1 MIRTGSFRHR
11 AMGSTAFAVVAIACS
26 AMPSAAWAQDAAA
39 GTQDPAGATSTD
51 PGAPL
56 PTDISTPRAA
66 SGSPAGNGEIVV
78 TGSRVISNG
87 FSSPSP
93 VTVVTGQQLL
103 TTTPTT
109 IGDALNKLPQFANSL
124 RPSTSQI
131 APESGAASTLNLRSL
146 GAQRGLILLDGRRV
160 NPSTAGGIVDISILP
175 EELVQRVDVVTGGA
189 SAAYGSDAITGVVN
203 FVLDTRF
210 EGLKGAAQGGI
221 TERGD
226 NGNHKFS
233 LTAGTHIGD
242 RLHLVVSGSYYKQDG
257 VKNYRDRDWFRSCAP
272 IVLAGQTPT
281 RVRTCNVQTPQLA
294 AGGLIVSGP
303 LAGTQFGP
311 GGVPQPFTYG
321 RPLTSTQMIGG
332 SGEDQGLDFQP
343 MPSIERKTG
352 YAHLLYEASDNLS
365 FFADGLYGLSDARY
379 AGTLMGFYGNTA
391 LSIYR
396 DNAFL
401 PASIAAR
408 MDDPNGDG
416 NRADAVTRLS
426 LGTSMPQAGILEN
439 HGRSETERLTAGFN
453 AKFGKGWNLDG
464 YYGFGTNLQTIRAIG
479 NLNIQRV
486 FDAVDAVRNPANGQI
501 VCRRS
506 LTIAALSG
514 CVPLNVLGTDTAS
527 PAAIDYIRSNGQG
540 GSGSTTKERT
550 KQHVA
555 ELVLRGSPF
564 ATWAGDLAV
573 AVGGGYR
580 KESVDRVV
588 DPGSNGLKFPN
599 GQPRGV
605 EFTRYATSTF
615 GAYFLSNQQPIVGG
629 YDLWEAFGEALIP
642 LADGLPFAQKLD
654 LNVAARYTHYST
666 SGGVTT
672 WKAGLNWQP
681 IDDIRFRA
689 TRSRDIRAPNLTE
702 LYATSAAGAG
712 SVTDPF
718 RNNANTVVVSLATGS
733 TTLKPEKA
741 DTLTVGGVFSPTFLR
756 GLNISADY
764 YSIEIQDAI
773 GQLGTQNIVNQCFG
787 GATALCGLL
796 ERDPTGALFRINNG
810 YLNINRLKTRGL
822 DIEGSYRTSLGEGTA
837 GLRVI
842 ASRVFELSTLIPGAP
857 VVDRA
862 GQTGVQNGVPK
873 WNFNVS
879 ANYNIGGLTVNV
891 DERIIGKGTYD
902 ATFVE
907 GRDIDNNRVPAIAYT
922 DLALTY
928 DLKME
933 NGRNFQF
940 FGTVNNLLDRDPPKN
955 SGNYFVFATVPTNT
969 YLFDQI
975 GRAYTVGVRVRL

>member
-1 MIRTGSFRHR
+1 MLGVNRVHR
-11 AMGSTAFAVVAIACS
+11 RLMSSAALAIVAIACS
-26 AMPSAAWAQDAAA
+26 GVASPVSAQDAGAV
-39 GTQDPAGATSTD
+39 TNDPAGATSAET
-51 PGAPL
+51 GAAL
-56 PTDISTPRAA
+56 PANITAPQAA
-66 SGSPAGNGEIVV
+66 SGGQTRGDEIVV

-242 RLHLVVSGSYYKQDG
+242 KLHLVVSGSYYKQDG
-257 VKNYRDRDWFRSCAP
+257 IRNYRDRDWFQSCAP
-272 IVLAGQTPT
+272 LVLAGQTPT
-281 RVRTCNVQTPQLA
+281 RIRTCNVQTPQLA
-294 AGGLIVSGP
+294 AGGLIVAGP
-303 LAGTQFGP
+303 LAGTQFGA
-311 GGVPQPFTYG
+311 GGVPLPFNYG
-321 RPLTSTQMIGG
+321 NPRTATQMVGG

-343 MPSIERKTG
+343 MPAIERKTAYG
-352 YAHLLYEASDNLS
+352 HLLYEASDNFS
-365 FFADGLYGLSDARY
+365 IFADGLFGLSEATY
-379 AGTLMGFYGNTA
+379 TGTLMGFYGNTA

-401 PASIAAR
+401 PASIGAR

-426 LGTSMPQAGILEN
+426 LGTSLPLAGLLQN
-439 HGRSETERLTAGFN
+439 RGRSETERVTVGFN
-453 AKFGKGWNLDG
+453 AKIGKGWNLDG

-479 NLNIQRV
+479 NLTIERL
-486 FDAVDAVRNPANGQI
+486 FDAVDAVRNPATGQI

-506 LTIAALSG
+506 LTLAAVSG

-527 PAAIDYIRSNGQG
+527 QAAIDYIRSNPQG

-555 ELVLRGSPF
+555 EVVLRGSPF
-564 ATWAGDLAV
+564 ATWAGDLSI

-642 LADGLPFAQKLD
+642 LADGMPFAQKLD

-681 IDDIRFRA
+681 INDFRLRA

-718 RNNANTVVVSLATGS
+718 RGNANTVVVSLATGS
-733 TTLKPEKA
+733 ATLKPEKA
-741 DTLTVGGVFSPTFLR
+741 DTLTVGGVFSPTFLS
-756 GLNISADY
+756 GLNVSVDY
-764 YSIEIQDAI
+764 YSIKIQDAI

-787 GATALCGLL
+787 GATALCSLL

-810 YLNINRLKTRGL
+810 YLNINQLKTRGL
-822 DIEGSYRTSLGEGTA
+822 DIEGSYRTDVGGGTA

-862 GQTGVQNGVPK
+862 GQTGTQNGVPK

-879 ANYNIGGLTVNV
+879 ANYSIAGLTVNV

-928 DLKME
+928 DLKMAS
-933 NGRNFQF
+933 GRNFQF
-940 FGTVNNLLDRDPPKN
+940 FGTVNNLLDQDPPKN

-975 GRAYTVGVRVRL
+975 GRSYTVGVRVRL

>member
-1 MIRTGSFRHR
+1 MAQAGFWNSRL
-11 AMGSTAFAVVAIACS
+11 MGSSALAALVFTFFAP
-26 AMPSAAWAQDAAA
+26 PSAAAAQAAA
-39 GTQDPAGATSTD
+39 APAADPSGATPND

-56 PTDISTPRAA
+56 PADVTTPQAATGQAAGTD
-66 SGSPAGNGEIVV
+66 IVV

-87 FSSPSP
+87 FSAPSP

-109 IGDALNKLPQFANSL
+109 LGEALNKLPQFANSL

-175 EELVQRVDVVTGGA
+175 EELVQRVDIVTGGA
-189 SAAYGSDAITGVVN
+189 SAAYGSDAIAGVVN

-210 EGLKGAAQGGI
+210 EGLKGSAQGGI

-226 NGNHKFS
+226 NNNYKFS
-233 LTAGTHIGD
+233 LTGGTSIGD
-242 RLHLVVSGSYYKQDG
+242 NLHVVVSGSYYQQEG

-272 IVLAGQTPT
+272 VVLAGQTPT
-281 RVRTCNVQTPQLA
+281 RIRTCNVQTTQMA

-303 LAGTQFGP
+303 LAGTQFGA
-311 GGVPQPFTYG
+311 GGVPQPFIYG
-321 RPLTSTQMIGG
+321 NPRTGTQMVGG

-343 MPSIERKTG
+343 MPEIERKTLYG
-352 YAHLLYEASDNLS
+352 HVLYEANDNLS
-365 FFADGLYGLSDARY
+365 FFADGLFGLSEAEY
-379 AGTLMGFYGNTA
+379 TGTLMGFYGNTA

-396 DNAFL
+396 ENPFI

-416 NRADAVTRLS
+416 NTADAVTRLS
-426 LGTSMPQAGILEN
+426 VGTSLAQAGLLRN
-439 HGRSETERLTAGFN
+439 RGRSETERVTAGFN
-453 AKFGKGWNLDG
+453 AKIGNGWNFDG

-479 NLNIQRV
+479 NLTIERV
-486 FDAVDAVRNPANGQI
+486 FDAVDAVRDPATGRI
-501 VCRRS
+501 VCRRA
-506 LTIAALSG
+506 LTLPAVSG
-514 CVPLNVLGTDTAS
+514 CVPLNVLGTDQAS
-527 PAAIDYIRSNGQG
+527 QAALDYIRTSPYG
-540 GSGSTTKERT
+540 GSGSVTKERT

-555 ELVLRGSPF
+555 EVVLRGSPF
-564 ATWAGDLAV
+564 STWAGPLSI

-580 KESVDRVV
+580 KESVDRDV

-605 EFTRYATSTF
+605 EFTRYASSTF

-629 YDLWEAFGEALIP
+629 YDLWEVFGETLIP
-642 LADGLPFAQKLD
+642 LADDVPFLQKLD
-654 LNVAARYTHYST
+654 LNLAARYTHYST

-702 LYATSAAGAG
+702 LYSTSAAGAG
-712 SVTDPF
+712 SATDPF
-718 RNNANTVVVSLATGS
+718 RNNVNTVVVSLATGS
-733 TTLKPEKA
+733 TDLQPETA
-741 DTLTVGGVFSPTFLR
+741 DTLTIGAVFSPTFLR
-756 GLNISADY
+756 GFNLSADY
-764 YSIEIQDAI
+764 YSIKIEDAI
-773 GQLGTQNIVNQCFG
+773 GQLGVQNIVNQCFA
-787 GATALCGLL
+787 GATSLCSRL
-796 ERDPTGALFRINNG
+796 ERDPTGALFRVNNG
-810 YLNINRLKTRGL
+810 FLNINRLKTRGL
-822 DIEGSYRTSLGEGTA
+822 DIEGSYRTSLGSGTA

-842 ASRVFELSTLIPGAP
+842 ASRVFELSTLIPGAS

-862 GQTGVQNGVPK
+862 GQVGIQGGVPK

-879 ANYNIGGLTVNV
+879 ANYGIGGFTLNV
-891 DERIIGKGTYD
+891 DERIIGKGSYD

-907 GRDIDNNRVPAIAYT
+907 GRDIDDNHVPAIAYT
-922 DLALTY
+922 DLSLTY
-928 DLKME
+928 DVKMA
-933 NGRNFQF
+933 NRRSFQF
-940 FGTVNNLLDRDPPKN
+940 FGTVNNLLNQAPPSN
-955 SGNYFVFATVPTNT
+955 AGSYFVFATVPTNT
-969 YLFDQI
+969 YLYDQI
-975 GRAYTVGVRVRL
+975 GRAYTVGVRIRM